1 MGKSPLGVRIKRGRL
16 RFLSCPLFI
25 AEYMKIVTDKE
36 NYYRMSKK
44 VCTIVSRG
52 FCSSGACFWVLSIV
66 MVLLGS
72 CRDEPVTPLFPGP
85 EICFSLSGT
94 PGQPIT
100 RTGGERE
107 GTDMVVVDSLLGV
120 LPLQTED
127 GGRELYLHA
136 FLSGSDRAGEGRVL
150 TRAAPVDGAG
160 FYDAFGVLASVYS
173 GAWDES
179 SCFPDYMYNVGVTK
193 ASSWTTSYH
202 WPGGGRNVRFF
213 AYAPYNWEGIVLS
226 GKDVAGTPAITCS
239 VPDGV
244 PDQKDLLM
252 AVSGEMPGNTSS
264 TAPLT
269 FRHVLTAVR
278 FVTGDDML
286 AGRITKITLKN
297 VYGKAVYPVGGTSW
311 RDFGSVKSFSQ
322 TPDKEVSGQ
331 PGEEITTGAAT
342 FMMIPQQLPS
352 GASIEIVYTDGL
364 SSTSRTL
371 RTSIAG
377 KSWPMGK
384 TITYRI
390 STTSISV
397 VPEFSVTSSGNFT
410 HEGGNVNYTVRS
422 FATVSGGDGSS
433 QKVEMKWSAEFV
445 EEDGEGGYHAIARP
459 SWFTGFTG
467 SGNGGVSQHRA
478 TAEAQQGVTENPHNS
493 KLQIAEDINVQT
505 GKTPYNLSNSSGEE
519 AVENTANCYLV
530 NAPGIYSLPLV
541 YGNGIKNG
549 DFNTPAYNKQHFKNH
564 LNKQISNPY
573 IYNNSQ
579 CNPTDAI
586 LLWQDEEN
594 LVTEVRLLS
603 DKKRLEF
610 KVDGSTIR
618 QGNAVVAVKGDG
630 KIMWSWHI
638 WVTDYR
644 LGEDIRT
651 MYSKNN
657 KGYSMMPVNIG
668 WCDGETTTYAGRK
681 VLVRFTQ
688 AVTGMTKIVPFVQ
701 EEHIVKQ
708 SGNNPY
714 FQFGRKDP
722 MPGRIVT
729 GTSSVANKP
738 CYGNYKFEVQKGQ
751 VTISTGIMKPHV
763 FYFDPHPNSYV
774 NQNWTSETN
783 VDLWGCRTPSNIGI
797 DASVSKTIYDP
808 SPSGFCLPA
817 SGVFSATTIDGNDQ
831 STDRNIN
838 GDRFITLFANNQGGY
853 FYCKPMKASGNWD
866 ITGGTLFFPNSLG
879 RSNKNGQIITTRSY
893 YWTATAGNHNAAPV
907 LCLRNNVVSPPG
919 GRSGNAPPA
928 VFGRAGGFSVRP
940 VRE

>member
-1 MGKSPLGVRIKRGRL
+1 
-16 RFLSCPLFI
+16 
-25 AEYMKIVTDKE
+25 
-36 NYYRMSKK
+36 
-44 VCTIVSRG
+44 
-52 FCSSGACFWVLSIV
+52 
-66 MVLLGS
+66 
-72 CRDEPVTPLFPGP
+72 
-85 EICFSLSGT
+85 
-94 PGQPIT
+94 
-100 RTGGERE
+100 
-107 GTDMVVVDSLLGV
+107 
-120 LPLQTED
+120 
-127 GGRELYLHA
+127 
-136 FLSGSDRAGEGRVL
+136 
-150 TRAAPVDGAG
+150 
-160 FYDAFGVLASVYS
+160 
-173 GAWDES
+173 
-179 SCFPDYMYNVGVTK
+179 
-193 ASSWTTSYH
+193 
-202 WPGGGRNVRFF
+202 
-213 AYAPYNWEGIVLS
+213 
-226 GKDVAGTPAITCS
+226 
-239 VPDGV
+239 
-244 PDQKDLLM
+244 
-252 AVSGEMPGNTSS
+252 
-264 TAPLT
+264 
-269 FRHVLTAVR
+269 
-278 FVTGDDML
+278 
-286 AGRITKITLKN
+286 
-297 VYGKAVYPVGGTSW
+297 
-311 RDFGSVKSFSQ
+311 
-322 TPDKEVSGQ
+322 
-331 PGEEITTGAAT
+331 
-342 FMMIPQQLPS
+342 
-352 GASIEIVYTDGL
+352 
-364 SSTSRTL
+364 
-371 RTSIAG
+371 
-377 KSWPMGK
+377 
-384 TITYRI
+384 
-390 STTSISV
+390 
-397 VPEFSVTSSGNFT
+397 
-410 HEGGNVNYTVRS
+410 
-422 FATVSGGDGSS
+422 
-433 QKVEMKWSAEFV
+433 MKWSAEFV

-751 VTISTGIMKPHV
+751 VTISTGIMNPHV

>member
-1 MGKSPLGVRIKRGRL
+1 
-16 RFLSCPLFI
+16 
-25 AEYMKIVTDKE
+25 
-36 NYYRMSKK
+36 MSKK
-44 VCTIVSRG
+44 IYTIVSRG
-52 FCSSGACFWVLSIV
+52 FCSSGACFGVLSIV
-66 MVLLGS
+66 MMLLGS
-72 CRDEPVTPLFPGP
+72 CRDESLTTMHPGP
-85 EICFSLSGT
+85 EISFSLSGAAVR
-94 PGQPIT
+94 PIT
-100 RTGGERE
+100 RTGGDRE
-107 GTDMVVVDSLLGV
+107 DTDMVVVDSLLGV

-150 TRAAPVDGAG
+150 TRAAPVDGMG
-160 FYDAFGVLASVYS
+160 FYDSFGVLASVYS

-179 SCFPDYMYNVGVTK
+179 SCFPDYMYNVMVTK
-193 ASSWTTSYH
+193 SSSWTTSYY

-226 GKDVAGTPAITCS
+226 GKDVAGTPTITCS
-239 VPDGV
+239 VPDDV
-244 PDQKDLLM
+244 PDQKDLLV

-264 TAPLT
+264 TAPLN

-297 VYGKAVYPVGGTSW
+297 VYGKAVYLMGGTSW

-322 TPDKEVSGQ
+322 PPDKEVSGQ
-331 PGEEITTGAAT
+331 PGEEITGGVTT

-397 VPEFSVTSSGNFT
+397 VSEFSVTSSGNFT
-410 HEGGNVNYTVRS
+410 HEGGTVNYTVRS

-445 EEDGEGGYHAIARP
+445 EEDGVGVYHAIPRP
-459 SWFTGFTG
+459 FWLTGFTG
-467 SGNGGVSQHRA
+467 SGNGGASQHEA
-478 TAEAQQGVTENPHNS
+478 TAETQQGVTENPHNS
-493 KLQIAEDINVQT
+493 KLQIAEDINAQT

-541 YGNGIKNG
+541 YGNGIKSGN
-549 DFNTPAYNKQHFKNH
+549 FNTPAYNKPHFKNH
-564 LNKQISNPY
+564 LDKQISNPY

-594 LVTEVRLLS
+594 LVTEVRLSS

-618 QGNAVVAVKGDG
+618 QGNAVVAVRGNG
-630 KIMWSWHI
+630 KIMWSWHV
-638 WVTDYR
+638 WVTDYK

-657 KGYSMMPVNIG
+657 KGYAMMPVNIG

-688 AVTGMTKIVPFVQ
+688 AVTGMTKIVPLVQ

-722 MPGRIVT
+722 MPGRVVT
-729 GTSSVANKP
+729 GPSSVTSKP
-738 CYGNYKFEVQKGQ
+738 CHGDYTFKVQKGK
-751 VTISTGIMKPHV
+751 VPISTGIMNPHV
-763 FYFDPHPNSYV
+763 FYTDPHSNPNA
-774 NQNWTSETN
+774 NQNWTSETR
-783 VDLWGCRTPSNIGI
+783 VDLWGCRTSSNTGI

-817 SGVFSATTIDGNDQ
+817 SGAFSATTINGNDQ

-879 RSNKNGQIITTRSY
+879 RHNKSGKIIPTTSY
-893 YWTATAGNHNAAPV
+893 YWTATAQNQNAAPV

-919 GRSGNAPPA
+919 GKSPGSFWSA

>member
-1 MGKSPLGVRIKRGRL
+1 
-16 RFLSCPLFI
+16 
-25 AEYMKIVTDKE
+25 MKIVTDKE

-751 VTISTGIMKPHV
+751 VTISTGIMNPHV

>member
-1 MGKSPLGVRIKRGRL
+1 
-16 RFLSCPLFI
+16 
-25 AEYMKIVTDKE
+25 
-36 NYYRMSKK
+36 MSKK
-44 VCTIVSRG
+44 IYTIVSRG
-52 FCSSGACFWVLSIV
+52 FCSSGACFGVLSIV
-66 MVLLGS
+66 MMLLGS
-72 CRDEPVTPLFPGP
+72 CRDESLTTMHPGP
-85 EICFSLSGT
+85 EISFSLSGAAVR
-94 PGQPIT
+94 PIT
-100 RTGGERE
+100 RTGGDRE
-107 GTDMVVVDSLLGV
+107 DTDMVVVDSLLGV

-150 TRAAPVDGAG
+150 TRAAPVDGMG
-160 FYDAFGVLASVYS
+160 FYDSFGVLASVYS

-179 SCFPDYMYNVGVTK
+179 SCFPDYMYNVMVTK
-193 ASSWTTSYH
+193 SSSWTTSYY

-226 GKDVAGTPAITCS
+226 GKDVAGTPTITCS
-239 VPDGV
+239 VPDDV
-244 PDQKDLLM
+244 QDQKDLLV

-264 TAPLT
+264 TAPLN

-297 VYGKAVYPVGGTSW
+297 VYGKAVYLMGGTSW

-331 PGEEITTGAAT
+331 PGEEITGGVTT

-397 VPEFSVTSSGNFT
+397 VSEFSVTSSGNFT
-410 HEGGNVNYTVRS
+410 HEGGTVNYTVRS

-445 EEDGEGGYHAIARP
+445 EEDGVGVYHAIPRP
-459 SWFTGFTG
+459 FWLTGFTG
-467 SGNGGVSQHRA
+467 SGNGGASQHEA
-478 TAEAQQGVTENPHNS
+478 TAETQQGVTENPHNS
-493 KLQIAEDINVQT
+493 KLQIAEDINAQT

-541 YGNGIKNG
+541 YGNGIKSGN
-549 DFNTPAYNKQHFKNH
+549 FNTPAYNKPHFKNH
-564 LNKQISNPY
+564 LDKQISNPY

-594 LVTEVRLLS
+594 LVTEVRLSS

-618 QGNAVVAVKGDG
+618 QGNAVVAVRGNG
-630 KIMWSWHI
+630 KIMWSWHV
-638 WVTDYR
+638 WVTDYK

-657 KGYSMMPVNIG
+657 KGYAMMPVNIG

-688 AVTGMTKIVPFVQ
+688 AVTGMTKIVPLVQ

-722 MPGRIVT
+722 MPGRVVT
-729 GTSSVANKP
+729 GPSSVTSKP
-738 CYGNYKFEVQKGQ
+738 CHGDYTFKVQKGK
-751 VTISTGIMKPHV
+751 VPISTGIMNPHV
-763 FYFDPHPNSYV
+763 FYTDPHSNPNA
-774 NQNWTSETN
+774 NQNWTSETR
-783 VDLWGCRTPSNIGI
+783 VDLWGCRTSSNTGI

-817 SGVFSATTIDGNDQ
+817 SGAFSATTINGNDQ

-879 RSNKNGQIITTRSY
+879 RHNKSGKIIPTTSY
-893 YWTATAGNHNAAPV
+893 YWTATAQNQNAAPV

-919 GRSGNAPPA
+919 GKSPGRFWSA

>member
-1 MGKSPLGVRIKRGRL
+1 MTMEKNLY
-16 RFLSCPLFI
+16 RFFRSALFRRV
-25 AEYMKIVTDKE
+25 ALL
-36 NYYRMSKK
+36 
-44 VCTIVSRG
+44 
-52 FCSSGACFWVLSIV
+52 VLPIV

-72 CRDEPVTPLFPGP
+72 CRDESLTTMHPGP
-85 EICFSLSGT
+85 EISFSLSDAAVR
-94 PGQPIT
+94 PIT

-107 GTDMVVVDSLLGV
+107 DTYMVVEDSLLGV
-120 LPLQTED
+120 LPLRTED
-127 GGRELYLHA
+127 GEKGLYLHA
-136 FLSGSDRAGEGRVL
+136 FLSRSDHAGEERVL
-150 TRAAPVDGAG
+150 TRAAPVDGVN
-160 FYDAFGVLASVYS
+160 FYDSFGVLASVYP

-179 SCFPDYMYNVGVTK
+179 SCLPDYMYNVRVTK
-193 ASSWTTSYH
+193 TSSWTTSYF
-202 WPGGGRNVRFF
+202 WPGGGRNIRFF
-213 AYAPYNWEGIVLS
+213 AYAPYNWEGIALS
-226 GKDVAGTPAITCS
+226 GKDVAGTPTITCS
-239 VPDGV
+239 VPDDV
-244 PDQKDLLM
+244 PDQKDLLV

-264 TAPLT
+264 TAPLN

-286 AGRITKITLKN
+286 PGRITKITLKN

-331 PGEEITTGAAT
+331 PGEEITGGVTT
-342 FMMIPQQLPS
+342 FMMIPQHLPA
-352 GASIEIVYTDGL
+352 GASIEIAYTDGL
-364 SSTSRTL
+364 SSTPRTL
-371 RTSIAG
+371 STSIAG
-377 KSWPMGK
+377 KIWPMGK

-410 HEGGNVNYTVRS
+410 HEGGAVNYTVRS
-422 FATVSGGDGSS
+422 FATVSGEDGSS

-445 EEDGEGGYHAIARP
+445 EEDGVGGYHAISRP
-459 SWFTGFTG
+459 FWFTGFTE

-549 DFNTPAYNKQHFKNH
+549 NFNTPAYNKPHFRNH
-564 LNKQISNPY
+564 LDKRISNPY

-594 LVTEVRLLS
+594 LVTEVWLS
-603 DKKRLEF
+603 ADKKRLEF
-610 KVDGSTIR
+610 KVDRSAIR
-618 QGNAVVAVKGDG
+618 QGNAVVAVRGKGEV
-630 KIMWSWHI
+630 MWSWHI

-644 LGEDIRT
+644 LGEGIKN
-651 MYSKNN
+651 MYSKSN
-657 KGYSMMPVNIG
+657 KSYAMMPVNIG

-722 MPGRIVT
+722 MPGAVD
-729 GTSSVANKP
+729 GSPSPTSKP
-738 CYGNYKFEVQKGQ
+738 CYASAGYQFT
-751 VTISTGIMKPHV
+751 TIKKKVPIAAGIKNPHV
-763 FYFDPHPNSYV
+763 FYQDIAPAAQN
-774 NQNWTSETN
+774 NANWTSENKT
-783 VDLWGCRTPSNIGI
+783 DLWGCSTSSNTAI

-817 SGVFSATTIDGNDQ
+817 SGVFSATTINEYEQ
-831 STDRNIN
+831 YTDRNIN
-838 GDRFITLFANNQGGY
+838 GDRFITLFADNQGGY

-866 ITGGTLFFPNSLG
+866 TTGGTLFFPNSLG
-879 RSNKNGQIITTRSY
+879 RNNKSGDIIKGASY
-893 YWTATAGNHNAAPV
+893 YWTATAENGNAAPV
-907 LCLRNNVVSPPG
+907 LSFSKKLVSRPG
-919 GRSGNAPPA
+919 GKNSSHRRAAFS
-928 VFGRAGGFSVRP
+928 RAGGFSVRP

>member
-1 MGKSPLGVRIKRGRL
+1 
-16 RFLSCPLFI
+16 
-25 AEYMKIVTDKE
+25 
-36 NYYRMSKK
+36 MSKK
-44 VCTIVSRG
+44 IYTIVSRG
-52 FCSSGACFWVLSIV
+52 FCSSGACFGVLSIV
-66 MVLLGS
+66 MMLLGS
-72 CRDEPVTPLFPGP
+72 CRDESLTTMHPGP
-85 EICFSLSGT
+85 EISFSLSGAAVR
-94 PGQPIT
+94 PIT
-100 RTGGERE
+100 RTGGDRE
-107 GTDMVVVDSLLGV
+107 DTDMVVVDSLLGV

-150 TRAAPVDGAG
+150 TRAAPVDGMG
-160 FYDAFGVLASVYS
+160 FYDSFGVLASVYS

-179 SCFPDYMYNVGVTK
+179 SCFPDYMYNVMVTK
-193 ASSWTTSYH
+193 SSSWTTSYY

-226 GKDVAGTPAITCS
+226 GKDVAGTPTITCS
-239 VPDGV
+239 VPDDV
-244 PDQKDLLM
+244 QDQKDLLV

-264 TAPLT
+264 TAPLN

-297 VYGKAVYPVGGTSW
+297 VYGKAVYLMGGTSW

-331 PGEEITTGAAT
+331 PGEEITGGVTT

-397 VPEFSVTSSGNFT
+397 VSEFSVTSSGNFT
-410 HEGGNVNYTVRS
+410 HEGGTVNYTVRS

-445 EEDGEGGYHAIARP
+445 EEDGVGVYHAIPRP
-459 SWFTGFTG
+459 FWLTGFTG
-467 SGNGGVSQHRA
+467 SGNGGASQHEA
-478 TAEAQQGVTENPHNS
+478 TAETQQGVTENPHNS
-493 KLQIAEDINVQT
+493 KLQIAEDINAQT

-541 YGNGIKNG
+541 YGNGIKSGN
-549 DFNTPAYNKQHFKNH
+549 FNTPAYNKPHFKNH
-564 LNKQISNPY
+564 LDKQISNPY

-594 LVTEVRLLS
+594 LVTEVRLSS

-618 QGNAVVAVKGDG
+618 QGNAVVAVRGNG
-630 KIMWSWHI
+630 KIMWSWHV
-638 WVTDYR
+638 WVTDYK

-657 KGYSMMPVNIG
+657 KGYAMMPVNIG
-668 WCDGETTTYAGRK
+668 WCDGETTIYAGRK

-688 AVTGMTKIVPFVQ
+688 AVTGMTKIVPLVQ

-722 MPGRIVT
+722 MPGRVVT
-729 GTSSVANKP
+729 GPSSVTSKP
-738 CYGNYKFEVQKGQ
+738 CHGDYTFKVQKGK
-751 VTISTGIMKPHV
+751 VPISTGIMNPHV
-763 FYFDPHPNSYV
+763 FYTDPHSNPNA
-774 NQNWTSETN
+774 NQNWTSETR
-783 VDLWGCRTPSNIGI
+783 VDLWGCRTSSNTGI

-817 SGVFSATTIDGNDQ
+817 SGAFSATTINGNDQ

-879 RSNKNGQIITTRSY
+879 RHNKSGKIIPTTSY
-893 YWTATAGNHNAAPV
+893 YWTATAQNQNAAPV

-919 GRSGNAPPA
+919 GKSPGSFWSA

>member
-1 MGKSPLGVRIKRGRL
+1 
-16 RFLSCPLFI
+16 
-25 AEYMKIVTDKE
+25 
-36 NYYRMSKK
+36 MSKK

-85 EICFSLSGT
+85 EICFSLSGA

-107 GTDMVVVDSLLGV
+107 DTDMVVVDSLLGV

-244 PDQKDLLM
+244 PDQKDLLV

-322 TPDKEVSGQ
+322 TPDKEVSGL

-422 FATVSGGDGSS
+422 FATVSDGDGSS

-445 EEDGEGGYHAIARP
+445 EEDGVGGYHAIARP

-549 DFNTPAYNKQHFKNH
+549 NFNTPAYNKQHFKNH

-594 LVTEVRLLS
+594 LVTEIRLLS

-751 VTISTGIMKPHV
+751 VTISTGIMNPHV

>member
-1 MGKSPLGVRIKRGRL
+1 
-16 RFLSCPLFI
+16 
-25 AEYMKIVTDKE
+25 
-36 NYYRMSKK
+36 MSKK
-44 VCTIVSRG
+44 IYTIVLRG

-72 CRDEPVTPLFPGP
+72 CRDESLTTMHLGP
-85 EICFSLSGT
+85 EISFSLSDAAVR
-94 PGQPIT
+94 PIT

-107 GTDMVVVDSLLGV
+107 DTDMVVVDSLLEV
-120 LPLQTED
+120 LPLQTGD

-150 TRAAPVDGAG
+150 TRAAPVDGMG
-160 FYDAFGVLASVYS
+160 FYDSFGVLASVYS
-173 GAWDES
+173 GTWDES
-179 SCFPDYMYNVGVTK
+179 SCFPDYMYNVRVTK
-193 ASSWTTSYH
+193 ASSWTTSYY

-213 AYAPYNWEGIVLS
+213 AYAPYNWDGIVLS
-226 GKDVAGTPAITCS
+226 EKDVAGTPAITCL

-244 PDQKDLLM
+244 PNQKDLLV

-264 TAPLT
+264 SAPLT

-297 VYGKAVYPVGGTSW
+297 VYGKAVYPVGDTSW
-311 RDFGSVKSFSQ
+311 RDFGCVKSFSQ
-322 TPDKEVSGQ
+322 TPDKEVSGL
-331 PGEEITTGAAT
+331 PGEEITGGVTT
-342 FMMIPQQLPS
+342 FMMLPQQLPS
-352 GASIEIVYTDGL
+352 GASIEIAYTDGL
-364 SSTSRTL
+364 SSTPRTL
-371 RTSIAG
+371 SASIAG
-377 KSWPMGK
+377 KIWPMGK

-397 VPEFSVTSSGNFT
+397 VPDFSVIPSGNFT
-410 HEGGNVNYTVRS
+410 HEAGRVDYSVRS
-422 FATVSGGDGSS
+422 YVTVFGEDGSS
-433 QKVEMKWSAEFV
+433 QQVDVGWSAEFV
-445 EEDGEGGYHAIARP
+445 EVDGLGGYRVIPRP
-459 SWFTGFTG
+459 FWLLDFTENG
-467 SGNGGVSQHRA
+467 SGGVSQHRA
-478 TAEAQQGVTENPHNS
+478 TAEAQQGVTENPHNN
-493 KLQIAEDINVQT
+493 KLQIAEDINAQT
-505 GKTPYNLSNSSGEE
+505 GKTPYNLSNSSGDE

-549 DFNTPAYNKQHFKNH
+549 GNNTPAYNKSHFKNH
-564 LNKQISNPY
+564 RNAEITDPY
-573 IYNNSQ
+573 IYKNSG
-579 CNPTDAI
+579 CSPTDAI

-594 LVTEVRLLS
+594 LVTDVRLSS

-610 KVDGSTIR
+610 KVNGSTIK
-618 QGNAVVAVKGDG
+618 QGNAVVAVKRDG
-630 KIMWSWHI
+630 KIMWSWHL

-644 LGEDIRT
+644 LDEDIRT
-651 MYSKNN
+651 MYSKKN
-657 KGYSMMPVNIG
+657 KGYAMMPVNIG

-729 GTSSVANKP
+729 GASSVDNKP
-738 CYGNYKFEVQKGQ
+738 CYGNYKFEVQKGR
-751 VTISTGIMKPHV
+751 VTISTGIMNPHV
-763 FYFDPHPNSYV
+763 FYTDPLLGQDV
-774 NQNWTSETN
+774 NQSWTSEKN
-783 VDLWGCRTPSNIGI
+783 VDLWGCSTSSNAAI

-817 SGVFSATTIDGNDQ
+817 SGVFSATTINEYEQ
-831 STDRNIN
+831 KTDKNIN

-853 FYCKPMKASGNWD
+853 FYCKPMKAPGIWD
-866 ITGGTLFFPNSLG
+866 TTGGTLFFPNSLG
-879 RSNKNGQIITTRSY
+879 RNNKNGNIIIGASY
-893 YWTATAGNHNAAPV
+893 YWTATAENLSVAPV
-907 LCLRNNVVSPPG
+907 LYFSKTKTLVSPPG
-919 GRSGNAPPA
+919 GKNPRGRRA
-928 VFGRAGGFSVRP
+928 VFSRAGGFSVRP

>member
-1 MGKSPLGVRIKRGRL
+1 
-16 RFLSCPLFI
+16 
-25 AEYMKIVTDKE
+25 
-36 NYYRMSKK
+36 MSKK

-751 VTISTGIMKPHV
+751 VTISTGIMNPHV

>member
-1 MGKSPLGVRIKRGRL
+1 
-16 RFLSCPLFI
+16 
-25 AEYMKIVTDKE
+25 
-36 NYYRMSKK
+36 MSKK
-44 VCTIVSRG
+44 IYTIVSRG
-52 FCSSGACFWVLSIV
+52 FCSSGACFGVLSIV
-66 MVLLGS
+66 MMLLGS
-72 CRDEPVTPLFPGP
+72 CRDESLTTMHPGP
-85 EICFSLSGT
+85 EISFSLSGAAVR
-94 PGQPIT
+94 PIT
-100 RTGGERE
+100 RTGGDRE
-107 GTDMVVVDSLLGV
+107 DTDMVVVDSLLGV

-150 TRAAPVDGAG
+150 TRAAPVDGMG
-160 FYDAFGVLASVYS
+160 FYDSFGVLASVYS

-179 SCFPDYMYNVGVTK
+179 SCFPDYMYNVMVTK
-193 ASSWTTSYH
+193 SSSWTTSYY

-226 GKDVAGTPAITCS
+226 GKDVAGTPTITCS
-239 VPDGV
+239 VPDDV
-244 PDQKDLLM
+244 QDQKDLLV

-264 TAPLT
+264 TAPLN

-297 VYGKAVYPVGGTSW
+297 VYGKAVYLMGGTSW

-331 PGEEITTGAAT
+331 PGEEITGGVTT

-364 SSTSRTL
+364 SSTSHTL

-397 VPEFSVTSSGNFT
+397 VSEFSVTSSGNFT
-410 HEGGNVNYTVRS
+410 HEGGTVNYTVRS

-445 EEDGEGGYHAIARP
+445 EEDGVGVYHAIPRP
-459 SWFTGFTG
+459 FWLTGFTG
-467 SGNGGVSQHRA
+467 SGNGGASQHEA
-478 TAEAQQGVTENPHNS
+478 TAETQQGVTENPHNS
-493 KLQIAEDINVQT
+493 KLQIAENINAQT

-541 YGNGIKNG
+541 YGNGIKSGN
-549 DFNTPAYNKQHFKNH
+549 FNTPAYNKPHFKNH
-564 LNKQISNPY
+564 LDKQISNPY

-594 LVTEVRLLS
+594 LVTEVRLSS

-618 QGNAVVAVKGDG
+618 QGNAVVAVRGNG
-630 KIMWSWHI
+630 KIMWSWHV
-638 WVTDYR
+638 WVTDYK

-657 KGYSMMPVNIG
+657 KGYAMMPVNIG

-688 AVTGMTKIVPFVQ
+688 AVTGMTKIVPLVQ

-722 MPGRIVT
+722 MPGRVVT
-729 GTSSVANKP
+729 GPSSVTSKP
-738 CYGNYKFEVQKGQ
+738 CHGDYTFKVQKGK
-751 VTISTGIMKPHV
+751 VPISTGIMNPHV
-763 FYFDPHPNSYV
+763 FYTDPHSNPNA
-774 NQNWTSETN
+774 NQNWTSETR
-783 VDLWGCRTPSNIGI
+783 VDLWGCRTSSNTGI

-817 SGVFSATTIDGNDQ
+817 SGAFSATTINGNDQ

-879 RSNKNGQIITTRSY
+879 RHNKSGKIIPTTSY
-893 YWTATAGNHNAAPV
+893 YWTATAQNQNAAPV

-919 GRSGNAPPA
+919 GKSPGSFWSA

>member
-1 MGKSPLGVRIKRGRL
+1 
-16 RFLSCPLFI
+16 
-25 AEYMKIVTDKE
+25 
-36 NYYRMSKK
+36 MSKK
-44 VCTIVSRG
+44 IYTIVSRG
-52 FCSSGACFWVLSIV
+52 FCSSGACFGVLSIV
-66 MVLLGS
+66 MMLLGS
-72 CRDEPVTPLFPGP
+72 CRDESLTTMHPGP
-85 EICFSLSGT
+85 EISFSLSGAAVR
-94 PGQPIT
+94 PIT
-100 RTGGERE
+100 RTGGDRE
-107 GTDMVVVDSLLGV
+107 DTDMVVVNSLLGV

-150 TRAAPVDGAG
+150 TRAAPVDGMG
-160 FYDAFGVLASVYS
+160 FYDSFGVLASVYS

-179 SCFPDYMYNVGVTK
+179 SCFPDYMYNVMVTK
-193 ASSWTTSYH
+193 SSSWTTSYY

-226 GKDVAGTPAITCS
+226 GKDVAGTPTITCS
-239 VPDGV
+239 VPDDV
-244 PDQKDLLM
+244 QDQKDLLV

-264 TAPLT
+264 TAPLN

-297 VYGKAVYPVGGTSW
+297 VYGKAVYLMGGTSW

-331 PGEEITTGAAT
+331 PGEEITGGVTT

-397 VPEFSVTSSGNFT
+397 VSEFSVTSSGNFT
-410 HEGGNVNYTVRS
+410 HEGGTVNYTVRS

-445 EEDGEGGYHAIARP
+445 EEDGVGVYHAIPRP
-459 SWFTGFTG
+459 FWLTGFTG
-467 SGNGGVSQHRA
+467 SGNGGASQHEA
-478 TAEAQQGVTENPHNS
+478 TAETQQGVTENPHNS
-493 KLQIAEDINVQT
+493 KLQIAEDINAQT

-541 YGNGIKNG
+541 YGNGIKSGN
-549 DFNTPAYNKQHFKNH
+549 FNTPAYNKPHFKNH
-564 LNKQISNPY
+564 LDKQISNPY

-594 LVTEVRLLS
+594 LVTEVRLSS

-618 QGNAVVAVKGDG
+618 QGNAVVAVRGNG
-630 KIMWSWHI
+630 KIMWSWHV
-638 WVTDYR
+638 WVTDYK

-657 KGYSMMPVNIG
+657 KGYAMMPVNIG

-688 AVTGMTKIVPFVQ
+688 AVTGMTKIVPLVQ

-722 MPGRIVT
+722 MPGRVVT
-729 GTSSVANKP
+729 GPSSVTSKP
-738 CYGNYKFEVQKGQ
+738 CHGDYTFKVQKGK
-751 VTISTGIMKPHV
+751 VPISTGIMNPHV
-763 FYFDPHPNSYV
+763 FYTDPHSNPNA
-774 NQNWTSETN
+774 NQNWTSETR
-783 VDLWGCRTPSNIGI
+783 VDLWGCRTSSNTGI

-817 SGVFSATTIDGNDQ
+817 SGAFSATTINGNDQ

-879 RSNKNGQIITTRSY
+879 RHNKSGKIIPTTSY
-893 YWTATAGNHNAAPV
+893 YWTATAQNQNAAPV

-919 GRSGNAPPA
+919 GKSPGSFWSA

>member
-1 MGKSPLGVRIKRGRL
+1 
-16 RFLSCPLFI
+16 
-25 AEYMKIVTDKE
+25 
-36 NYYRMSKK
+36 MSKK
-44 VCTIVSRG
+44 IYTIVSRG
-52 FCSSGACFWVLSIV
+52 FCSSGACFGVLSIV
-66 MVLLGS
+66 MMLLGS
-72 CRDEPVTPLFPGP
+72 CRDESLTTMHPGP
-85 EICFSLSGT
+85 EISFSLSGAAVR
-94 PGQPIT
+94 PIT
-100 RTGGERE
+100 RTGGDRE
-107 GTDMVVVDSLLGV
+107 DTDMVVVDSLLGV

-150 TRAAPVDGAG
+150 TRAAPVDGMG
-160 FYDAFGVLASVYS
+160 FYDSFGVLASVYS

-179 SCFPDYMYNVGVTK
+179 SCFPDYMYNVMVTK
-193 ASSWTTSYH
+193 SSSWTTSYY

-226 GKDVAGTPAITCS
+226 GKDVAGTPTITCS
-239 VPDGV
+239 VPDDV
-244 PDQKDLLM
+244 PDQKDLLV

-264 TAPLT
+264 TAPLN

-297 VYGKAVYPVGGTSW
+297 VYGKAVYLMGGTSW

-331 PGEEITTGAAT
+331 PGEEITGGVTT

-397 VPEFSVTSSGNFT
+397 VSEFSVTSSGNFT
-410 HEGGNVNYTVRS
+410 HEGGTVNYTVRS

-445 EEDGEGGYHAIARP
+445 EEDGVGVYHAIPRP
-459 SWFTGFTG
+459 FWLTGFTG
-467 SGNGGVSQHRA
+467 SGNGGASQHEA
-478 TAEAQQGVTENPHNS
+478 TAETQQGVTENPHNS
-493 KLQIAEDINVQT
+493 KLQIAEDINAQT

-549 DFNTPAYNKQHFKNH
+549 NFNTPAYNKPHFKNH
-564 LNKQISNPY
+564 LDKQISNPY

-594 LVTEVRLLS
+594 LVTEVRLSS

-618 QGNAVVAVKGDG
+618 QGNAVVAVRGNG
-630 KIMWSWHI
+630 KIMWSWHV
-638 WVTDYR
+638 WVTDYK

-657 KGYSMMPVNIG
+657 KGYAMMPVNIG

-688 AVTGMTKIVPFVQ
+688 AVTGMTKIVPLVQ

-729 GTSSVANKP
+729 GPSSVTSKP
-738 CYGNYKFEVQKGQ
+738 CHGDYTFKVQKGK
-751 VTISTGIMKPHV
+751 VPISTGIMNPHV
-763 FYFDPHPNSYV
+763 FYTDPHSNPNA
-774 NQNWTSETN
+774 NQNWTSETR
-783 VDLWGCRTPSNIGI
+783 VDLWGCRTSSNTGI

-817 SGVFSATTIDGNDQ
+817 SGAFSATTINGNDQ

-879 RSNKNGQIITTRSY
+879 RHNKSGKIIPTTSY
-893 YWTATAGNHNAAPV
+893 YWTATAQNQNAAPV

-919 GRSGNAPPA
+919 GKSPGSFWSA

>member
-1 MGKSPLGVRIKRGRL
+1 MTMEKNLY
-16 RFLSCPLFI
+16 RFFRSALFRRV
-25 AEYMKIVTDKE
+25 ALL
-36 NYYRMSKK
+36 
-44 VCTIVSRG
+44 
-52 FCSSGACFWVLSIV
+52 VLPIV

-72 CRDEPVTPLFPGP
+72 CRDESLTTMHPGP
-85 EICFSLSGT
+85 EISFSLSDAT
-94 PGQPIT
+94 VRPIT
-100 RTGGERE
+100 RTGGDRE
-107 GTDMVVVDSLLGV
+107 DTDMVVVDSLLGV

-150 TRAAPVDGAG
+150 TRAAPVDGMG
-160 FYDAFGVLASVYS
+160 FYDSFGVLASVYS

-179 SCFPDYMYNVGVTK
+179 SCFPDYMYNVMVTK
-193 ASSWTTSYH
+193 SSSWTTSYY

-226 GKDVAGTPAITCS
+226 GKDVAGTPTITCS
-239 VPDGV
+239 LPDDV
-244 PDQKDLLM
+244 PDQKDLLV

-264 TAPLT
+264 TAPLN

-286 AGRITKITLKN
+286 PGRITKITLKN

-331 PGEEITTGAAT
+331 PGEEITGGVTT
-342 FMMIPQQLPS
+342 FMMIPQHLPA
-352 GASIEIVYTDGL
+352 GASIEIAYTDGL
-364 SSTSRTL
+364 SSTPRTL
-371 RTSIAG
+371 STSIAG
-377 KSWPMGK
+377 KIWPMGK

-410 HEGGNVNYTVRS
+410 HEGGAVNYTVRS
-422 FATVSGGDGSS
+422 FATVSGEDGSS

-445 EEDGEGGYHAIARP
+445 EEDGVGGYHAISRP
-459 SWFTGFTG
+459 FWFTGFTE

-519 AVENTANCYLV
+519 TVENTANCYLV

-549 DFNTPAYNKQHFKNH
+549 NFNTPAYNKPHFRNH
-564 LNKQISNPY
+564 LDKQISNPY

-594 LVTEVRLLS
+594 LVTEVRLSS

-618 QGNAVVAVKGDG
+618 QGNAVVAVRGNG
-630 KIMWSWHI
+630 KIMWSWHV
-638 WVTDYR
+638 WVTDYK

-657 KGYSMMPVNIG
+657 KGYAMMPVNIG

-688 AVTGMTKIVPFVQ
+688 AVTGMTKIVPLVQ

-722 MPGRIVT
+722 MPGRVVT
-729 GTSSVANKP
+729 GPSSVTSKP
-738 CYGNYKFEVQKGQ
+738 CHGDYTFKVQKGK
-751 VTISTGIMKPHV
+751 VPISTGIMNPHV
-763 FYFDPHPNSYV
+763 FYTDPHSNPNA
-774 NQNWTSETN
+774 NQNWTSETR
-783 VDLWGCRTPSNIGI
+783 VDLWGCRTSSNTGI

-817 SGVFSATTIDGNDQ
+817 SGAFSATTINGNDQ

-853 FYCKPMKASGNWD
+853 FYCKSMKASGNWD

-879 RSNKNGQIITTRSY
+879 RHNKSGKIIPTTSY
-893 YWTATAGNHNAAPV
+893 YWTATAQNQNAAPV

-919 GRSGNAPPA
+919 GKSPGSFWSA

>member
-1 MGKSPLGVRIKRGRL
+1 
-16 RFLSCPLFI
+16 
-25 AEYMKIVTDKE
+25 
-36 NYYRMSKK
+36 MSKK
-44 VCTIVSRG
+44 IYTIVSRG
-52 FCSSGACFWVLSIV
+52 FCSSGACFGVLSIV
-66 MVLLGS
+66 MMLLGS
-72 CRDEPVTPLFPGP
+72 CRDESLTTMHPGP
-85 EICFSLSGT
+85 EISFSLSGAAVR
-94 PGQPIT
+94 PIT
-100 RTGGERE
+100 RTGGDRE
-107 GTDMVVVDSLLGV
+107 DTDMVVVDSLLGV

-150 TRAAPVDGAG
+150 TRAAPVDGMG
-160 FYDAFGVLASVYS
+160 FYDSFGVLASMYS

-179 SCFPDYMYNVGVTK
+179 SCFPDYMYNVMVTK
-193 ASSWTTSYH
+193 SSSWTTSYY

-226 GKDVAGTPAITCS
+226 GKDVAGTPTITCS
-239 VPDGV
+239 VPDDV
-244 PDQKDLLM
+244 QDQKDLLV

-264 TAPLT
+264 TAPLN

-297 VYGKAVYPVGGTSW
+297 VYGKAVYLMGGTSW

-331 PGEEITTGAAT
+331 PGEEITGGVTT

-397 VPEFSVTSSGNFT
+397 VSEFSVTSSGNFT
-410 HEGGNVNYTVRS
+410 HEGGTVNYTVRS

-445 EEDGEGGYHAIARP
+445 EEDGVGVYHAIPRP
-459 SWFTGFTG
+459 FWLTGFTG
-467 SGNGGVSQHRA
+467 SGNGGASQHEA
-478 TAEAQQGVTENPHNS
+478 TAETQQGVTENPHNS
-493 KLQIAEDINVQT
+493 KLQIAEDINAQT

-541 YGNGIKNG
+541 YGNGIKSGN
-549 DFNTPAYNKQHFKNH
+549 FNTPAYNKPHFKNH
-564 LNKQISNPY
+564 LDKQISNPY

-594 LVTEVRLLS
+594 LVTEVRLSS

-618 QGNAVVAVKGDG
+618 QGNAVVAVRGNG
-630 KIMWSWHI
+630 KIMWSWHV
-638 WVTDYR
+638 WVTDYK

-657 KGYSMMPVNIG
+657 KGYAMMPVNIG

-688 AVTGMTKIVPFVQ
+688 AVTGMTKIVPLVQ

-722 MPGRIVT
+722 MPGRVVT
-729 GTSSVANKP
+729 GPSSVTSKP
-738 CYGNYKFEVQKGQ
+738 CHGDYTFKVQKGK
-751 VTISTGIMKPHV
+751 VPISTGIMNPHV
-763 FYFDPHPNSYV
+763 FYTDPHSNPNA
-774 NQNWTSETN
+774 NQNWTSETR
-783 VDLWGCRTPSNIGI
+783 VDLWGCRTSSNTGI

-817 SGVFSATTIDGNDQ
+817 SGAFSATTINGNDQ

-879 RSNKNGQIITTRSY
+879 RHNKSGKIIPTTSY
-893 YWTATAGNHNAAPV
+893 YWTATAQNQNAAPV

-919 GRSGNAPPA
+919 GKSPGSFWSA

>member
-1 MGKSPLGVRIKRGRL
+1 
-16 RFLSCPLFI
+16 
-25 AEYMKIVTDKE
+25 
-36 NYYRMSKK
+36 MSKK
-44 VCTIVSRG
+44 IYTIVSRG
-52 FCSSGACFWVLSIV
+52 FCSSGACFGVLSIV
-66 MVLLGS
+66 MMLLGS
-72 CRDEPVTPLFPGP
+72 CRDESLTTMHPGP
-85 EICFSLSGT
+85 EISFSLSGAAVR
-94 PGQPIT
+94 PIT
-100 RTGGERE
+100 RTGGDRE
-107 GTDMVVVDSLLGV
+107 DTDMVVVDSLLGV

-150 TRAAPVDGAG
+150 TRAAPVDGMG
-160 FYDAFGVLASVYS
+160 FYDSFGVLASVYS

-179 SCFPDYMYNVGVTK
+179 SCFPDYMYNVMVTK
-193 ASSWTTSYH
+193 SSSWTTSYY

-226 GKDVAGTPAITCS
+226 GKDVAGTPTITCS
-239 VPDGV
+239 VPDDV
-244 PDQKDLLM
+244 PDQKDLLV

-264 TAPLT
+264 TAPLN

-297 VYGKAVYPVGGTSW
+297 VYGKAVYLMGGTSW

-331 PGEEITTGAAT
+331 PGEEITGGVTT

-397 VPEFSVTSSGNFT
+397 VSEFSVTSSGNFT
-410 HEGGNVNYTVRS
+410 HEGGTVNYTVRS

-445 EEDGEGGYHAIARP
+445 EEDGVGVYHAIPRP
-459 SWFTGFTG
+459 FWLTGFTG
-467 SGNGGVSQHRA
+467 SGNGGASQHEA
-478 TAEAQQGVTENPHNS
+478 TAETQQGVTENPHNS
-493 KLQIAEDINVQT
+493 KLQIAEDINAQT
-505 GKTPYNLSNSSGEE
+505 RKTPYNLSNSSGEE

-549 DFNTPAYNKQHFKNH
+549 NFNTPAYNKPHFKNH
-564 LNKQISNPY
+564 LDKKISNPY

-594 LVTEVRLLS
+594 LVTEVRLSS

-618 QGNAVVAVKGDG
+618 QGNAVVAVRGNG
-630 KIMWSWHI
+630 KIMWSWHV
-638 WVTDYR
+638 WVTDYK

-657 KGYSMMPVNIG
+657 KGYAMMPVNIG

-688 AVTGMTKIVPFVQ
+688 AVTGMTKIVPLVQ

-729 GTSSVANKP
+729 GPSSVTSKP
-738 CYGNYKFEVQKGQ
+738 CHGDYTFKVQKGK
-751 VTISTGIMKPHV
+751 VPISTGIMNPHV
-763 FYFDPHPNSYV
+763 FYTDPHSNPNA
-774 NQNWTSETN
+774 NQNWTSETR
-783 VDLWGCRTPSNIGI
+783 VDLWGCRTSSNTGI

-817 SGVFSATTIDGNDQ
+817 SGAFSATTINGNDQ

-879 RSNKNGQIITTRSY
+879 RHNKSGKIIPTTSY
-893 YWTATAGNHNAAPV
+893 YWTATAQNQNAAPV

-919 GRSGNAPPA
+919 GKSPGSFWSA

>member
-1 MGKSPLGVRIKRGRL
+1 
-16 RFLSCPLFI
+16 
-25 AEYMKIVTDKE
+25 
-36 NYYRMSKK
+36 MSKK
-44 VCTIVSRG
+44 IYTIVSRG
-52 FCSSGACFWVLSIV
+52 FCSSGACFGVLSIV
-66 MVLLGS
+66 MMLLGS
-72 CRDEPVTPLFPGP
+72 CRDESLTTMHPGP
-85 EICFSLSGT
+85 EISFSLSGAAVR
-94 PGQPIT
+94 PIT
-100 RTGGERE
+100 RTGGDRE
-107 GTDMVVVDSLLGV
+107 DTDMVVVDSLLGV

-150 TRAAPVDGAG
+150 TRAAPVDGMG
-160 FYDAFGVLASVYS
+160 FYDSFGVLASVYS

-179 SCFPDYMYNVGVTK
+179 SCFPDYMYNVMVTK
-193 ASSWTTSYH
+193 SSSWTTSYY

-226 GKDVAGTPAITCS
+226 GKDVAGTPTITCS
-239 VPDGV
+239 VPDDV
-244 PDQKDLLM
+244 QDQKDLLV

-264 TAPLT
+264 TAPLN

-297 VYGKAVYPVGGTSW
+297 VYGKAVYLMGGTSW

-331 PGEEITTGAAT
+331 PGEEITGGVTT

-397 VPEFSVTSSGNFT
+397 VSEFSVTSSGNFT
-410 HEGGNVNYTVRS
+410 HEGGTVNYTVRS

-445 EEDGEGGYHAIARP
+445 EEDGVGVYHAIPRP
-459 SWFTGFTG
+459 FWLTGFTG
-467 SGNGGVSQHRA
+467 SGNGGASQHEA
-478 TAEAQQGVTENPHNS
+478 TAETQQGVTENPHNS
-493 KLQIAEDINVQT
+493 KLQIAEDINAQT

-541 YGNGIKNG
+541 YGNGIKSGN
-549 DFNTPAYNKQHFKNH
+549 FNTPAYNKPHFKNH
-564 LNKQISNPY
+564 LDKQISNPY

-594 LVTEVRLLS
+594 LVTEVRLSS
-603 DKKRLEF
+603 DKERLEF

-618 QGNAVVAVKGDG
+618 QGNAVVAVRGNG
-630 KIMWSWHI
+630 KIMWSWHV
-638 WVTDYR
+638 WVTDYK

-657 KGYSMMPVNIG
+657 KGYAMMPVNIG

-688 AVTGMTKIVPFVQ
+688 AVTGMTKIVPLVQ

-722 MPGRIVT
+722 MPGRVVT
-729 GTSSVANKP
+729 GPSSVTSKP
-738 CYGNYKFEVQKGQ
+738 CHGDYTFKVQKGK
-751 VTISTGIMKPHV
+751 VPISTGIMNPHV
-763 FYFDPHPNSYV
+763 FYTDPHSNPNA
-774 NQNWTSETN
+774 NQNWTSETR
-783 VDLWGCRTPSNIGI
+783 VDLWGCRTSSNTGI

-817 SGVFSATTIDGNDQ
+817 SGAFSATTINGNDQ

-879 RSNKNGQIITTRSY
+879 RHNKSGKIIPTTSY
-893 YWTATAGNHNAAPV
+893 YWTATAQNQNAAPV

-919 GRSGNAPPA
+919 GKSPGSFWSA

>member
-1 MGKSPLGVRIKRGRL
+1 
-16 RFLSCPLFI
+16 
-25 AEYMKIVTDKE
+25 
-36 NYYRMSKK
+36 MSKK
-44 VCTIVSRG
+44 IYTIVSRG
-52 FCSSGACFWVLSIV
+52 FCSSGACFWVLLIV
-66 MVLLGS
+66 MMLLGS
-72 CRDEPVTPLFPGP
+72 CWDESLTTMHPGP
-85 EICFSLSGT
+85 EISFSLSDAT
-94 PGQPIT
+94 VRPIT
-100 RTGGERE
+100 RTGGDRE
-107 GTDMVVVDSLLGV
+107 DTDMVVVDSLLGV

-136 FLSGSDRAGEGRVL
+136 ILSGSDRAGEGRVL
-150 TRAAPVDGAG
+150 TRGAPVDGAG
-160 FYDAFGVLASVYS
+160 FYDAFGVLASVYP

-179 SCFPDYMYNVGVTK
+179 SCLPNYMYDVRVTK
-193 ASSWTTSYH
+193 ASSWTTSYF
-202 WPGGGRNVRFF
+202 WPGGGRNIRFF

-239 VPDGV
+239 VPDDV
-244 PDQKDLLM
+244 PKQKDLLV

-297 VYGKAVYPVGGTSW
+297 VYGKAVYPMGSTSW
-311 RDFGSVKSFSQ
+311 QDFGSVKSFSQ

-331 PGEEITTGAAT
+331 PGEEITGGTAT
-342 FMMIPQQLPS
+342 FMMIPQQLPA

-371 RTSIAG
+371 STSIAG

-397 VPEFSVTSSGNFT
+397 VPDFSVTPPGNFT
-410 HEGGNVNYTVRS
+410 HEGGSVNYTVRS
-422 FATVSGGDGSS
+422 YATVSGGDGSP
-433 QKVEMKWSAEFV
+433 QKVGVKWSVEFV
-445 EEDGEGGYHAIARP
+445 EEDGTGGYHVISRP
-459 SWFTGFTG
+459 FWLTGFTG
-467 SGNGGVSQHRA
+467 SGNGGVSQHSA
-478 TAEAQQGVTENPHNS
+478 TAEAQLGVIENPHNK
-493 KLQIAEDINVQT
+493 KLQEAEDINDQT
-505 GKTPYNLSNSSGEE
+505 GKTPYNLSNSSGDE

-549 DFNTPAYNKQHFKNH
+549 GSNTSAYNKSHFKNH
-564 LNKQISNPY
+564 RNAGITNPY
-573 IYNNSQ
+573 IYNNSG
-579 CNPTDAI
+579 CSPTDAI

-594 LVTEVRLLS
+594 LVTEVRLS
-603 DKKRLEF
+603 ADKQRLEF
-610 KVDGSTIR
+610 NVNRSAIK
-618 QGNAVVAVKGDG
+618 QGNAVVAVRGDG

-638 WVTDYR
+638 WVTDYT
-644 LGEDIRT
+644 LDEGIRT

-657 KGYSMMPVNIG
+657 KGYAMMPVNIG

-688 AVTGMTKIVPFVQ
+688 AVTGMTKIVPLVQ
-701 EEHIVKQ
+701 KEHIVKQ

-729 GTSSVANKP
+729 GSSSVTNKP
-738 CYGNYKFEVQKGQ
+738 CYGTYLFRVQTGP
-751 VTISTGIMKPHV
+751 VSISTGIMNPYV
-763 FYFDPHPNSYV
+763 FYIDSHPNPYV
-774 NQNWTSETN
+774 NQNWTSETK
-783 VDLWGCRTPSNIGI
+783 VDLWGCTKSGVENM

-817 SGVFSATTIDGNDQ
+817 PGVFSATTINEYEQ
-831 STDRNIN
+831 NTDRNIN

-853 FYCKPMKASGNWD
+853 FYCKPMKAAGNWD
-866 ITGGTLFFPNSLG
+866 ITGGTLFFPNTLS
-879 RSNKNGQIITTRSY
+879 RSNKNGQIIPASSY
-893 YWTATAGNHNAAPV
+893 YWTAIAENNNAAPV
-907 LCLRNNVVSPPG
+907 LCFRNNVVSPPWG
-919 GRSGNAPPA
+919 KSSAYA
-928 VFGRAGGFSVRP
+928 QSALFGRAVGSSVRP

>member
-1 MGKSPLGVRIKRGRL
+1 
-16 RFLSCPLFI
+16 
-25 AEYMKIVTDKE
+25 MKIVTDKE

-44 VCTIVSRG
+44 IYTIVSRG
-52 FCSSGACFWVLSIV
+52 FCSSGACFGVLSIV
-66 MVLLGS
+66 MMLLGS
-72 CRDEPVTPLFPGP
+72 CRDESLTTMHPGP
-85 EICFSLSGT
+85 EISFSLSGAAVR
-94 PGQPIT
+94 PIT
-100 RTGGERE
+100 RTGGDRE
-107 GTDMVVVDSLLGV
+107 DTDMVVVDSLLGV

-150 TRAAPVDGAG
+150 TRAAPVDGMG
-160 FYDAFGVLASVYS
+160 FYDSFGVLASVYS

-179 SCFPDYMYNVGVTK
+179 SCFPDYMYNVMVTK
-193 ASSWTTSYH
+193 SSSWTTSYY

-226 GKDVAGTPAITCS
+226 GKDVAGTPTITCS
-239 VPDGV
+239 VPDDV
-244 PDQKDLLM
+244 PDQKDLLV

-264 TAPLT
+264 TAPLN

-297 VYGKAVYPVGGTSW
+297 VYGKAVYLMGGTSW

-331 PGEEITTGAAT
+331 PGEEITGGVTT

-397 VPEFSVTSSGNFT
+397 VSEFSVTSSGNFT
-410 HEGGNVNYTVRS
+410 HEGGTVNYTVRS

-445 EEDGEGGYHAIARP
+445 EEDGVGVYHAIPRP
-459 SWFTGFTG
+459 FWLTGFTG
-467 SGNGGVSQHRA
+467 SGNGGASQHEA
-478 TAEAQQGVTENPHNS
+478 TAETQQGVTENPHNS
-493 KLQIAEDINVQT
+493 KLQIAEDINAQT

-541 YGNGIKNG
+541 YGNGIKSGN
-549 DFNTPAYNKQHFKNH
+549 FNTPAYNKPHFKNH
-564 LNKQISNPY
+564 LDKQISNPY

-594 LVTEVRLLS
+594 LVTEVRLSS

-618 QGNAVVAVKGDG
+618 QGNAVVAVRGNG
-630 KIMWSWHI
+630 KIMWSWHV
-638 WVTDYR
+638 WVTDYK

-657 KGYSMMPVNIG
+657 KGYAMMPVNIG

-688 AVTGMTKIVPFVQ
+688 AVTGMTKIVPLVQ

-722 MPGRIVT
+722 MPGRVVT
-729 GTSSVANKP
+729 GPSSVTSKP
-738 CYGNYKFEVQKGQ
+738 CHGDYTFKVQKGK
-751 VTISTGIMKPHV
+751 VPISTGIMNPHV
-763 FYFDPHPNSYV
+763 FYTDPHSNPNA
-774 NQNWTSETN
+774 NQNWTSETR
-783 VDLWGCRTPSNIGI
+783 VDLWGCRTSSNTGI

-817 SGVFSATTIDGNDQ
+817 SGAFSATTINGNDQ

-879 RSNKNGQIITTRSY
+879 RHNKSGKIIPTTSY
-893 YWTATAGNHNAAPV
+893 YWTATAQNQNAAPV

-919 GRSGNAPPA
+919 GKSPGSFWSA

>member
-1 MGKSPLGVRIKRGRL
+1 
-16 RFLSCPLFI
+16 
-25 AEYMKIVTDKE
+25 MKIVTDKE

-52 FCSSGACFWVLSIV
+52 FCSSGTCFWVLSIV

-751 VTISTGIMKPHV
+751 VTISTGIMNPHV

>member
-1 MGKSPLGVRIKRGRL
+1 
-16 RFLSCPLFI
+16 
-25 AEYMKIVTDKE
+25 
-36 NYYRMSKK
+36 MSKK
-44 VCTIVSRG
+44 IYTIVSRG
-52 FCSSGACFWVLSIV
+52 FCSSGACFGVLSIV
-66 MVLLGS
+66 MMLLGS
-72 CRDEPVTPLFPGP
+72 CRDESLTTMHPGP
-85 EICFSLSGT
+85 EISFSLSGAAVR
-94 PGQPIT
+94 PIT
-100 RTGGERE
+100 RTGGDRE
-107 GTDMVVVDSLLGV
+107 DTDMVVVDSLLGV

-150 TRAAPVDGAG
+150 TRAAPVDGMG
-160 FYDAFGVLASVYS
+160 FYDSFGVLASVYS

-179 SCFPDYMYNVGVTK
+179 SCFPDYMYNVMVTK
-193 ASSWTTSYH
+193 SSSWTTSYY

-226 GKDVAGTPAITCS
+226 GKDVAGTPTITCS
-239 VPDGV
+239 VPDDV
-244 PDQKDLLM
+244 QDQKDLLV

-264 TAPLT
+264 TAPLN

-297 VYGKAVYPVGGTSW
+297 VYGKAIYLMGGTSW

-331 PGEEITTGAAT
+331 PGEEITGGVTT

-397 VPEFSVTSSGNFT
+397 VSEFSVTSSGNFT
-410 HEGGNVNYTVRS
+410 HEGGTVNYTVRS

-445 EEDGEGGYHAIARP
+445 EEDGVGVYHAIPRP
-459 SWFTGFTG
+459 FWLTGFTG
-467 SGNGGVSQHRA
+467 SGNGGASQHEA
-478 TAEAQQGVTENPHNS
+478 TAETQQGVTENPHNS
-493 KLQIAEDINVQT
+493 KLQIAEDINAQT

-541 YGNGIKNG
+541 YGNGIKSGN
-549 DFNTPAYNKQHFKNH
+549 FNTPAYNKPHFKNH
-564 LNKQISNPY
+564 LDKQISNPY

-594 LVTEVRLLS
+594 LVTEVRLSS

-618 QGNAVVAVKGDG
+618 QGNAVVAVRGNG
-630 KIMWSWHI
+630 KIMWSWHV
-638 WVTDYR
+638 WVTDYK

-657 KGYSMMPVNIG
+657 KGYAMMPVNIG

-688 AVTGMTKIVPFVQ
+688 AVTGMTKIVPLVQ

-722 MPGRIVT
+722 MPGRVVT
-729 GTSSVANKP
+729 GPSSVTSKP
-738 CYGNYKFEVQKGQ
+738 CHGDYTFKVQKGK
-751 VTISTGIMKPHV
+751 VPISTGIMNPHV
-763 FYFDPHPNSYV
+763 FYTDPHSNPNA
-774 NQNWTSETN
+774 NQNWTSETR
-783 VDLWGCRTPSNIGI
+783 VDLWGCRTSSNTGI

-817 SGVFSATTIDGNDQ
+817 SGAFSATTINGNDQ

-879 RSNKNGQIITTRSY
+879 RHNKSGKIIPTTSY
-893 YWTATAGNHNAAPV
+893 YWTATAQNQNAAPV

-919 GRSGNAPPA
+919 GKSPGSFWSA

>member
-1 MGKSPLGVRIKRGRL
+1 
-16 RFLSCPLFI
+16 
-25 AEYMKIVTDKE
+25 
-36 NYYRMSKK
+36 MSKK
-44 VCTIVSRG
+44 IYTIVSRG
-52 FCSSGACFWVLSIV
+52 FCSSGACFGVLSIV
-66 MVLLGS
+66 MMLLGS
-72 CRDEPVTPLFPGP
+72 CRDESLTTMHPGP
-85 EICFSLSGT
+85 EISFSLSGAAVR
-94 PGQPIT
+94 PIT
-100 RTGGERE
+100 RTGGDRE
-107 GTDMVVVDSLLGV
+107 DTDMVVVDSLLGV

-150 TRAAPVDGAG
+150 TRAAPVDGMG
-160 FYDAFGVLASVYS
+160 FYDSFGVLASVYS

-179 SCFPDYMYNVGVTK
+179 SCFPDYMYNVMVTK
-193 ASSWTTSYH
+193 SSSWTTSYY

-226 GKDVAGTPAITCS
+226 GKDVAGTPTITCS
-239 VPDGV
+239 VPDDV
-244 PDQKDLLM
+244 QDQKDLLV

-264 TAPLT
+264 TAPLN

-297 VYGKAVYPVGGTSW
+297 VYGKAVYLMGGTSW

-331 PGEEITTGAAT
+331 PGEEITGGVTT

-377 KSWPMGK
+377 KSCPMGK

-397 VPEFSVTSSGNFT
+397 VSEFSVTSSGNFT
-410 HEGGNVNYTVRS
+410 HEGGTVNYTVRS

-445 EEDGEGGYHAIARP
+445 EEDGVGVYHAIPRP
-459 SWFTGFTG
+459 FWLTGFTG
-467 SGNGGVSQHRA
+467 SGNGGASQHEA
-478 TAEAQQGVTENPHNS
+478 TAETQQGVTENPHNS
-493 KLQIAEDINVQT
+493 KLQIAEDINAQT

-541 YGNGIKNG
+541 YGNGIKSGN
-549 DFNTPAYNKQHFKNH
+549 FNTPAYNKPHFKNH
-564 LNKQISNPY
+564 LDKQISNPY

-594 LVTEVRLLS
+594 LVTEVRLSS

-618 QGNAVVAVKGDG
+618 QGNAVVAVRGNG
-630 KIMWSWHI
+630 KIMWSWHV
-638 WVTDYR
+638 WVTDYK

-657 KGYSMMPVNIG
+657 KGYAMMPVNIG

-688 AVTGMTKIVPFVQ
+688 AVTGMTKIVPLVQ

-722 MPGRIVT
+722 MPGRVVT
-729 GTSSVANKP
+729 GPSSVTSKP
-738 CYGNYKFEVQKGQ
+738 CHGDYTFKVQKGK
-751 VTISTGIMKPHV
+751 VPISTGIMNPHV
-763 FYFDPHPNSYV
+763 FYTDPHSNPNA
-774 NQNWTSETN
+774 NQNWTSETR
-783 VDLWGCRTPSNIGI
+783 VDLWGCRTSSNTGI

-817 SGVFSATTIDGNDQ
+817 SGAFSATTINGNDQ

-879 RSNKNGQIITTRSY
+879 RHNKSGKIIPTTSY
-893 YWTATAGNHNAAPV
+893 YWTATAQNQNAAPV

-919 GRSGNAPPA
+919 GKSPGSFWSA

>member
-1 MGKSPLGVRIKRGRL
+1 
-16 RFLSCPLFI
+16 
-25 AEYMKIVTDKE
+25 
-36 NYYRMSKK
+36 MSKK
-44 VCTIVSRG
+44 IYTIVSRG
-52 FCSSGACFWVLSIV
+52 FCSSGACFGVLSIV
-66 MVLLGS
+66 MMLLGS
-72 CRDEPVTPLFPGP
+72 CRDESLTTMHPGP
-85 EICFSLSGT
+85 EISFSLSGAAVR
-94 PGQPIT
+94 PIT
-100 RTGGERE
+100 RTGGDRE
-107 GTDMVVVDSLLGV
+107 DTDMVVVDSLLGV

-150 TRAAPVDGAG
+150 TRAAPVDGMG
-160 FYDAFGVLASVYS
+160 FYDSFGVLASVYS

-179 SCFPDYMYNVGVTK
+179 SCFPDYMYNVMVTK
-193 ASSWTTSYH
+193 SSSWTTSYY

-226 GKDVAGTPAITCS
+226 GKDVAGTPTITCS
-239 VPDGV
+239 VPDDV
-244 PDQKDLLM
+244 QDQKDLLV

-264 TAPLT
+264 TAPLN

-297 VYGKAVYPVGGTSW
+297 VYGKAVYLMGGTSW

-331 PGEEITTGAAT
+331 PGEEITGGVTT

-397 VPEFSVTSSGNFT
+397 VSEFSVTSSGNFT
-410 HEGGNVNYTVRS
+410 HEGGTVNYTVRS

-445 EEDGEGGYHAIARP
+445 EEDGVGVYHAIPRP
-459 SWFTGFTG
+459 FWLTGFTG
-467 SGNGGVSQHRA
+467 SGNGGASQHEA
-478 TAEAQQGVTENPHNS
+478 TAETQQGVTENPHNS
-493 KLQIAEDINVQT
+493 KLQIAEDINAQT

-541 YGNGIKNG
+541 YGNGIKSGN
-549 DFNTPAYNKQHFKNH
+549 FNTPAYNKPHFKNH
-564 LNKQISNPY
+564 LDKQISNPY

-594 LVTEVRLLS
+594 LVTEVRLSS

-618 QGNAVVAVKGDG
+618 QGNAVVAVRGNG
-630 KIMWSWHI
+630 KIMWSWHV
-638 WVTDYR
+638 WVTDYK

-657 KGYSMMPVNIG
+657 KGYAMMPVNIG

-688 AVTGMTKIVPFVQ
+688 AVTGMTKIVPLVQ

-722 MPGRIVT
+722 MPGRVVT
-729 GTSSVANKP
+729 GPSSVTSKP
-738 CYGNYKFEVQKGQ
+738 CHGDYTFKVQKGK
-751 VTISTGIMKPHV
+751 VPISTGIMNPHV
-763 FYFDPHPNSYV
+763 FYTDPHSNPNA
-774 NQNWTSETN
+774 NQNWTSETR
-783 VDLWGCRTPSNIGI
+783 VDLWGCRTSSNTGI

-817 SGVFSATTIDGNDQ
+817 SGAFSATTINGNDQ

-879 RSNKNGQIITTRSY
+879 RHNKSGKIIPTTSY
-893 YWTATAGNHNAAPV
+893 YWTATAQNQNAVPV

-919 GRSGNAPPA
+919 GKSPGSFWSA

>member
-1 MGKSPLGVRIKRGRL
+1 MTMEKNLY
-16 RFLSCPLFI
+16 RFFRSALFRRV
-25 AEYMKIVTDKE
+25 ALL
-36 NYYRMSKK
+36 
-44 VCTIVSRG
+44 
-52 FCSSGACFWVLSIV
+52 VLPIV

-72 CRDEPVTPLFPGP
+72 CRDESLTTMHPGP
-85 EICFSLSGT
+85 EISFSLSDAAVR
-94 PGQPIT
+94 PIT

-107 GTDMVVVDSLLGV
+107 DTDMVVEDSLLGV
-120 LPLQTED
+120 LPLRTED
-127 GGRELYLHA
+127 GEKGLYLHA
-136 FLSGSDRAGEGRVL
+136 FLSRSDHAGEERVL
-150 TRAAPVDGAG
+150 TRAAPVDGVS
-160 FYDAFGVLASVYS
+160 FYDSFGVLASVYPEI
-173 GAWDES
+173 WDES
-179 SCFPDYMYNVGVTK
+179 SCLPDYMYNVRVTK
-193 ASSWTTSYH
+193 TSSWTTSYF
-202 WPGGGRNVRFF
+202 WPGGGRNIRFF

-226 GKDVAGTPAITCS
+226 GKDVEGTPTITCS
-239 VPDGV
+239 VPDDV
-244 PDQKDLLM
+244 PDQKDLLV

-297 VYGKAVYPVGGTSW
+297 VYGKAVYPMGGTSW
-311 RDFGSVKSFSQ
+311 RDFGSVKNFSQ

-331 PGEEITTGAAT
+331 PGEEITGGVTT

-352 GASIEIVYTDGL
+352 GASIEIAYTDGL

-371 RTSIAG
+371 STSIAG

-410 HEGGNVNYTVRS
+410 HEGGTVNYTVRS

-445 EEDGEGGYHAIARP
+445 EEDGVGVYHAIPRP
-459 SWFTGFTG
+459 FWLTGFTG
-467 SGNGGVSQHRA
+467 SGNGGASQHEA
-478 TAEAQQGVTENPHNS
+478 TAETQQGVTENPHNS
-493 KLQIAEDINVQT
+493 KLQIAEDINAQT
-505 GKTPYNLSNSSGEE
+505 GKTPYNLSNNSGEE

-549 DFNTPAYNKQHFKNH
+549 HFNTPAYNKQHFKNH
-564 LNKQISNPY
+564 RNAMITNPY

-586 LLWQDEEN
+586 LIWQDEEN
-594 LVTEVRLLS
+594 LVTEVQLSS

-610 KVDGSTIR
+610 KVDELTIR
-618 QGNAVVAVKGDG
+618 QGNAVVAVRGNG

-638 WVTDYR
+638 WVTDYK
-644 LGEDIRT
+644 LGEGIKN
-651 MYSKNN
+651 MYSKTY
-657 KGYSMMPVNIG
+657 KSYAMMPVNIG

-688 AVTGMTKIVPFVQ
+688 AGTGKTEIVAFVQ

-722 MPGRIVT
+722 MPGSVVK
-729 GTSSVANKP
+729 GSLSSASKPWHTSSG
-738 CYGNYKFEVQKGQ
+738 YGFTITNGKVDIYK
-751 VTISTGIMKPHV
+751 GIQNPHV
-763 FYFDPHPNSYV
+763 FYKDPYSDKTAR
-774 NQNWTSETN
+774 NWTSVKN
-783 VDLWGCRTPSNIGI
+783 VDLWGCTAVSLSNL

-808 SPSGFCLPA
+808 SPPGYCMPA
-817 SGVFSATTIDGNDQ
+817 AGVFSATTVDGNDKNQ
-831 STDRNIN
+831 DKDIN
-838 GDRFITLFANNQGGY
+838 ADKFITHFTENRGGY
-853 FYCKPMKASGNWD
+853 FYCKPMKNRENWD
-866 ITGGTLFFPNSLG
+866 VTSGTIFLPDSYG
-879 RSNKNGQIITTRSY
+879 RSSKSGEITKASY
-893 YWTATAGNHNAAPV
+893 YWSATANNTDRAPG
-907 LCLRNNVVSPPG
+907 LCFKKDVVSPPG
-919 GRSGNAPPA
+919 GKRSDALPTLWA
-928 VFGRAGGFSVRP
+928 RAEGFSVRP
-940 VRE
+940 VKE